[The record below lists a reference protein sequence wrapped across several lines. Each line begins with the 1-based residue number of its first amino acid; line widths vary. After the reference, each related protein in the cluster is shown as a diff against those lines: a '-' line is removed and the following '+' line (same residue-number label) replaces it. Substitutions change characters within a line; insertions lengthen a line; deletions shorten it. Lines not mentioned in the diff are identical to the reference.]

1 MQSRLALLAAVGSL
15 LCTSPV
21 AAQEFPTRQIG
32 IVVPFP
38 ADGSFEQ
45 FIALLKSDV
54 TRSTRIA
61 CAANIRLH

>member
-15 LCTSPV
+15 LCTSPS
-21 AAQEFPTRQIG
+21 AAQELQTRQIG

-45 FIALLKSDV
+45 FAELLKSGG

-61 CAANIRLH
+61 RAANIRLD